1 MKLNR
6 KLKAYITIGKTFG
19 VWVSPITTGLF
30 LFIMRTIVS
39 IGLFTDKLFY
49 KIARKPYLKNPIV
62 IVGNPRS
69 GTTFLQRYLIQ
80 SNLGRGS
87 QLWQLIYPSIILQK
101 LIKPLLPILE
111 KISPA
116 RHHST
121 DAHKTSLSSVETDDV
136 GLFFRYFD
144 GFFLY
149 GFLLSFADE
158 DLFEY
163 FDPKIRDTSKR
174 DFDWFENVW
183 SRTVVN
189 QDLSYIG
196 KLFSLST
203 NLPAFQ
209 KRFPD
214 AKILYM
220 IRDPLNVIPSG
231 LSLVTGVLDKRFGFW
246 SLNKD
251 KRDQY
256 IKRLYNALV
265 TLLRRFHEDWT
276 NGNINQSSVFIVRYD
291 KMMSNFD
298 QLMDSILGFIGQ
310 QPSDDLIR
318 KIKETAE
325 SQRNYKS
332 KHGYDLKKFG
342 LSEKKIKTDC
352 KFVYDTFLTK

>member
-19 VWVSPITTGLF
+19 LWVSPITTGLF

-87 QLWQLIYPSIILQK
+87 QLWQLIYPSIVLQK
-101 LIKPLLPILE
+101 LIRPLLPILE

-121 DAHKTSLSSVETDDV
+121 AAHKTSLSSVETDDV

-163 FDPKIRDTSKR
+163 FDPKVRDTSKR

-209 KRFPD
+209 KRFPN

-325 SQRNYKS
+325 AQRNYKS

-342 LSEKKIKTDC
+342 LSEEKIKTDC

>member
-1 MKLNR
+1 LRFNR
-6 KLKAYITIGKTFG
+6 KTKAYSIIGKTFG
-19 VWVSPITTGLF
+19 EWVSTIITGIF
-30 LFIMRTIVS
+30 LFVMRALVS
-39 IGLFTDKLFY
+39 FGLFTDKLFY
-49 KIARKPYLKNPIV
+49 KIARKPSIKNPIV

-80 SNLGRGS
+80 SSLGRGA
-87 QLWQLIYPSIILQK
+87 QLWQLIYPSIVLQK

-121 DAHKTSLSSVETDDV
+121 AAHKTSLTSIETDDV

-163 FDPKIRDTSKR
+163 FDPRVRDTSKR
-174 DFDWFENVW
+174 DFDWFESVW
-183 SRTVVN
+183 SRTMVN
-189 QDLSYIG
+189 QDVPYIG

-203 NLPAFQ
+203 NLPSFQ

-220 IRDPLNVIPSG
+220 IRNPLNVIPSG

-246 SLNKD
+246 SLEKR

-256 IKRLYNALV
+256 IERLYNALV
-265 TLLRRFHEDWT
+265 TLLKRFHEDWT
-276 NGNINQSSVFIVRYD
+276 NEKINKSGVLIVRYD
-291 KMMSNFD
+291 QMMSDFD
-298 QLMDSILGFIGQ
+298 QLMENILNFIDQ
-310 QPSDDLIR
+310 KPSEELIE
-318 KIKETAE
+318 KIKKTAE
-325 SQRNYKS
+325 MQRNYKS
-332 KHGYDLKKFG
+332 EHGYDLEKFG
-342 LSEKKIKTDC
+342 LTEDQIKKDC
-352 KFVYDTFLTK
+352 HFVYETFLTE

>member
-1 MKLNR
+1 MTFNR
-6 KLKAYITIGKTFG
+6 KTKAYSIIGKTFG
-19 VWVSPITTGLF
+19 VWVSPILTGIF
-30 LFIMRTIVS
+30 LFMMRALVS
-39 IGLFTDKLFY
+39 FGLFTDKLFY
-49 KIARKPYLKNPIV
+49 KIAREPSIQSPIV

-80 SNLGRGS
+80 SNLGSGAE
-87 QLWQLIYPSIILQK
+87 LWQLLYPSIVLQK

-121 DAHKTSLSSVETDDV
+121 AAHKTSLTSIETDDV

-163 FDPKIRDTSKR
+163 FDPRVRDTSKR
-174 DFDWFENVW
+174 DFDWFESVW
-183 SRTVVN
+183 SRTIVN
-189 QDLSYIG
+189 QDVPYIG

-246 SLNKD
+246 SLGKR

-256 IKRLYNALV
+256 IERLYNALV
-265 TLLRRFHEDWT
+265 TLLKRFHEDWT
-276 NGNINQSSVFIVRYD
+276 TEKINKSGVLIVRYD
-291 KMMSNFD
+291 HMMSDFD
-298 QLMDSILGFIGQ
+298 QLMENILNFIDQ
-310 QPSDDLIR
+310 KPSEELIG
-318 KIKETAE
+318 KIKKTTEM
-325 SQRNYKS
+325 QRNYKS
-332 KHGYDLKKFG
+332 DHGYDLKKFG
-342 LSEKKIKTDC
+342 LTEDQIKKDC
-352 KFVYDTFLTK
+352 HFVYETFLTE

>member
-19 VWVSPITTGLF
+19 LWVSPITTGLF

-87 QLWQLIYPSIILQK
+87 QLWQLIYPSIVLQK
-101 LIKPLLPILE
+101 LIRPLLPILE

-121 DAHKTSLSSVETDDV
+121 AAHKTSLSSVETDDV

-163 FDPKIRDTSKR
+163 FDPKVRDTSKR

-209 KRFPD
+209 KRFPA

-256 IKRLYNALV
+256 IERLYNALV

-325 SQRNYKS
+325 TQRNFKS